1 MKYPMVAKWIRFERE
16 DSGWFRVEN
25 LLSQEVCFMTDFMA
39 SFAMKLDGKTPPQ
52 QLLPPGRRSEAEALV
67 SELDQWDLLRHTRI
81 LDREWGIVYWS
92 IFFFD
97 KNTKL
102 QVPCRILNAL
112 LQLFFFPALLI
123 GIAISWDYLCSNFTR
138 LGISLPGM
146 IVGGI
151 LGIIAHEAGHT
162 IAGISYRAAVYECG
176 VMVDHFVPG
185 AYVMVDTENLKN
197 KQHIIQ
203 IEGAGVEANFLLAGV
218 FLIAACQG
226 SGNPFFFWSA
236 VSNIIL
242 GGTNCL
248 PINQSDG
255 MHILEALLEVDNL
268 YDRITYIMRSKKVKK
283 RIKRS
288 GLSGHLMLCLCYFI
302 SALNFIWRVQFLPV
316 ILIIFAII

>member
-1 MKYPMVAKWIRFERE
+1 MKYPMIAKWIRFERE
-16 DSGWFRVEN
+16 GSGWFRVEN

-52 QLLPPGRRSEAEALV
+52 KLLPPGRRREAEALV
-67 SELDQWDLLRHTRI
+67 SELNQCDLLRHTRI
-81 LDREWGIVYWS
+81 LDRGLGTVYWT
-92 IFFFD
+92 IFFFE

-102 QVPCRILNAL
+102 RVPCRILNAL
-112 LQLFFFPALLI
+112 LQLFFFPAFLI
-123 GIAISWDYLCSNFTR
+123 GIAISCDYLCSDFAR

-162 IAGISYRAAVYECG
+162 IAGISYRAAVYEFG
-176 VMVDHFVPG
+176 VMIDHFLPG
-185 AYVMVDTENLKN
+185 AYVMVDTKNLEN

-203 IEGAGVEANFLLAGV
+203 IDGAGLEANFLLAGV
-218 FLIAACQG
+218 FLVAACQG

-242 GGTNCL
+242 GGTNFL
-248 PINQSDG
+248 PINQADG
-255 MHILEALLEVDNL
+255 IHILEALLEVDNL
-268 YDRITYIMRSKKVKK
+268 YDRITYIIRSKKVKE

-302 SALNFIWRVQFLPV
+302 SALNFIWRVQFLPF
-316 ILIIFAII
+316 ILIILAII